1 MDVDGFRVCQD
12 GSDVAAEAVVV
23 IATPVVVVVVVV
35 VVLVLMDD
43 DLDGAV
49 VFEVFFRWAEY
60 LKSKYPQ
67 KTNPYKYYTSENKS
81 ADSIQ

>member
-49 VFEVFFRWAEY
+49 VFEVFFRWAE
-60 LKSKYPQ
+60 
-67 KTNPYKYYTSENKS
+67 
-81 ADSIQ
+81 

>member
-35 VVLVLMDD
+35 VVVLVLMDD

-49 VFEVFFRWAEY
+49 VFEVFFRWAE
-60 LKSKYPQ
+60 
-67 KTNPYKYYTSENKS
+67 
-81 ADSIQ
+81 